1 MHLFFQSPTS
11 SIFHFQMAFSLMHLN
26 QLLSLLFTKNIL
38 FLMMN
43 CPATDQ
49 FVISISFQKFSNASY
64 ILACPTI
71 YNFSIALCS
80 FQNAY
85 RKFHFTETAL
95 LRIYNNLLLSINQQK
110 VFGLV
115 LFDLSASFDTIDQQI
130 LRDRLT
136 LKFGIDGSA
145 HSLLAFYLLNRFV

>member
-49 FVISISFQKFSNASY
+49 FPISISFQKFSNASY

-71 YNFSIALCS
+71 YNFPSLCP
-80 FQNAY
+80 FQSAY
-85 RKFHFTETAL
+85 RTFHSTETARSEEHTSEL
-95 LRIYNNLLLSINQQK
+95 QSR
-110 VFGLV
+110 
-115 LFDLSASFDTIDQQI
+115 
-130 LRDRLT
+130 
-136 LKFGIDGSA
+136 
-145 HSLLAFYLLNRFV
+145 